1 MDKAKFLR
9 DIGVKT
15 TKEIQNNPK
24 IRQIV
29 SYIEENDISYLSSDN
44 YINEDKFLYFI
55 LNMNS
60 AKNVIAV
67 LNNDTYL
74 SNFNYDYKDLVK
86 FYNIYDPEKITMI
99 GGSMILTDKE
109 YLKNATVEWTQN
121 VLSKSELIIKLN
133 KDKVTFEENPYTPYD
148 VEYIPAFEYNV
159 RALAE
164 AKRQG
169 KLEEV
174 IKKASNIMG

>member
-1 MDKAKFLR
+1 MDKAEFLR
-9 DIGVKT
+9 NIGVKT
-15 TKEIQNNPK
+15 TKEIQSNPK

-29 SYIEENDISYLSSDN
+29 NYITENDLSFFSSDN

-55 LNMNS
+55 TNMKS
-60 AKNVIAV
+60 VENVIEV
-67 LNNDTYL
+67 LNNDAYL

-86 FYNIYDPEKITMI
+86 FFNIYDPKKINMI

-109 YLKNATVEWTQN
+109 YLQNATVEWTQN

-133 KDKVTFEENPYTPYD
+133 KDRITFEENPYTPYD

-164 AKRQG
+164 AKKQG